1 MSRLTMHDEKSGEQV
16 WQVVNNRSSKFTA
29 VVALEDMWSIKQAEN
44 VDQLLCY
51 GYCCLVLEGPQHYEL
66 GQVILV
72 HKQPLE
78 LAVRN
83 ALHVDEVNLAA
94 AVEVFG
100 CNRLDHYPGPLAR
113 LLKTN
118 NLMLKPNI

>member
-1 MSRLTMHDEKSGEQV
+1 MHDEKSGEQV

-83 ALHVDEVNLAA
+83 ALHVM
-94 AVEVFG
+94 
-100 CNRLDHYPGPLAR
+100 RSTWPR
-113 LLKTN
+113 LLKSLDVIGLTTIPA
-118 NLMLKPNI
+118 LLRGC